1 VARFNFTEVKDL
13 ARDLGKAERV
23 VGRQAGSVVKDAAQR
38 VARDWR
44 ENAKDTAG
52 SHGKLYPHTIG
63 FDGPTK
69 TAAGRYVA
77 TVGPDASL
85 PQGGMSF
92 EFGSINQD
100 PHLDGNRAA
109 DGELGRFALAALDF
123 CYGNLRIHIGR

>member
-63 FDGPTK
+63 F
-69 TAAGRYVA
+69 
-77 TVGPDASL
+77 
-85 PQGGMSF
+85 
-92 EFGSINQD
+92 
-100 PHLDGNRAA
+100 
-109 DGELGRFALAALDF
+109 ELGRFALAALDF

>member
-1 VARFNFTEVKDL
+1 MARFNYSEVHELTRDFFQAEMAVKRGGRDV
-13 ARDLGKAERV
+13 AREAA
-23 VGRQAGSVVKDAAQR
+23 GRLQ
-38 VARDWR
+38 RDWR

-52 SHGKLYPHTIG
+52 SHGKLYPRTIG
-63 FDGPTK
+63 FDGPTQRG
-69 TAAGRYVA
+69 TGRYVA

-109 DGELGRFALAALDF
+109 DGELTRFALAALELG
-123 CYGNLRIHIGR
+123 YGELRVRVER